1 MALAASRVNFPNL
14 QTLARQLGYPY
25 AEIAPAGPFGNLGN
39 ALLSDFP
46 ITQRTLWTAALLSG
60 DAKANDLTRYHR
72 SGGQMPA
79 FWRTPQTGQQQFTL
93 QYKFLGQTVI
103 QRYEQLFVGQQFL
116 DPRSPLD

>member
-1 MALAASRVNFPNL
+1 MSCERVFDINL
-14 QTLARQLGYPY
+14 QALARQLGYPY

-46 ITQRTLWTAALLSG
+46 ITQSALWTAALLSG

-72 SGGQMPA
+72 SGGQMPV

-93 QYKFLGQTVI
+93 QDKFLGQTVI